1 MFITMLAIG
10 IFTVITVSRGRDT
23 DAEESIKGEL
33 ISLSFLFR
41 HGARTPT
48 HLQADDPYKN
58 YSWPEGLGGLTR
70 KGKESM
76 YQYGQI
82 LRKRYKKYLGE

>member
-1 MFITMLAIG
+1 MLAIG
-10 IFTVITVSRGRDT
+10 VFTVVTVSRDQKAE
-23 DAEESIKGEL
+23 DAELSSKGEL
-33 ISLSFLFR
+33 LSVSFLFR

-70 KGKESM
+70 RGKESM
-76 YQYGQI
+76 YLYGQL
-82 LRKRYKKYLGE
+82 LRKRYQKYLGK